1 MSEEQGLGLLLFD
14 VILGG
19 KFGVVETI
27 LTLHTI
33 WLLCPHPQELIV
45 KIPLKEIQ
53 STWTQQP
60 TANSSYPYV
69 EISLGDVA
77 AQRTMQL
84 QLEQVNPIL
93 PARPCPQALAL
104 SLCFGLSYAP
114 GSIQPSSGIRAV
126 IYRAGLPRKP
136 FSRHCGEDP
145 GCLQKSDVFV
155 RVLGTF
161 TREIE
166 ASELFEC

>member
-1 MSEEQGLGLLLFD
+1 MVG
-14 VILGG
+14 
-19 KFGVVETI
+19 TT
-27 LTLHTI
+27 LTLTTV

-84 QLEQVNPIL
+84 QLEQVSPIL
-93 PARPCPQALAL
+93 PTRPCQEALAF
-104 SLCFGLSYAP
+104 SFCTQ
-114 GSIQPSSGIRAV
+114 GSSPTWAMPQKANCREQSCELLWRPSQEAV
-126 IYRAGLPRKP
+126 
-136 FSRHCGEDP
+136 
-145 GCLQKSDVFV
+145 
-155 RVLGTF
+155 
-161 TREIE
+161 
-166 ASELFEC
+166 

>member
-1 MSEEQGLGLLLFD
+1 M
-14 VILGG
+14 
-19 KFGVVETI
+19 VETT
-27 LTLHTI
+27 LTFTPV

-84 QLEQVNPIL
+84 QLEQVSPIL
-93 PARPCPQALAL
+93 PAGLCQEALAFQFYTL
-104 SLCFGLSYAP
+104 
-114 GSIQPSSGIRAV
+114 GSSPAW
-126 IYRAGLPRKP
+126 AMPRK
-136 FSRHCGEDP
+136 
-145 GCLQKSDVFV
+145 Q
-155 RVLGTF
+155 T
-161 TREIE
+161 
-166 ASELFEC
+166 AQ

>member
-1 MSEEQGLGLLLFD
+1 MIF
-14 VILGG
+14 GG
-19 KFGVVETI
+19 KFGVVETV
-27 LTLHTI
+27 LTLHAI

-84 QLEQVNPIL
+84 QLEQVSPVP
-93 PARPCPQALAL
+93 PARPCPKALAL
-104 SLCFGLSYAP
+104 SFYFGLGYAP
-114 GSIQPSSGIRAV
+114 GSIQPSSGNRAV
-126 IYRAGLPRKP
+126 VIMQAFPGNSSRGTVKKTQVVCRRAMYLAGY
-136 FSRHCGEDP
+136 
-145 GCLQKSDVFV
+145 
-155 RVLGTF
+155 
-161 TREIE
+161 
-166 ASELFEC
+166 